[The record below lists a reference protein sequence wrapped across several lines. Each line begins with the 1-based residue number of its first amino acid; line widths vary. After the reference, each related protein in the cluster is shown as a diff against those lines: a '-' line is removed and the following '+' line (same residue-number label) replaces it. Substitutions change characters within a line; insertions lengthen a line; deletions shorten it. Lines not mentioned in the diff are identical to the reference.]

1 MTPEAAAAAAARPR
15 VEGDREQEILD
26 AALEVLADVG
36 YDRLTMDAVA
46 QRAKASKATLYR
58 RWNSKAK
65 LVVEALAR
73 TKSVPLVPDT
83 GDLRSDLLTAFCG
96 MGGLTEHETTA
107 TLGAVMTA
115 VSTDR
120 EFAREFRAQVVEPKA
135 SVSRADLRASP
146 RPRGAPR
153 RHRPR
158 HRRPGPGRNRPA
170 PGLHLRRAAR
180 CPSSS
185 SGPSTRSSCRL
196 SGRRA
201 ETRQVVKKSRRKE
214 RHVRPDRNRRRS
226 RAGGR
231 HLRAGSSTS
240 AGHWCSSASPS

>member
-1 MTPEAAAAAAARPR
+1 MTPEAAAAAAVRPR

-46 QRAKASKATLYR
+46 HRAKASKATLYR
-58 RWNSKAK
+58 RWTSKAK

-83 GDLRSDLLTAFCG
+83 GELRSDLLTAFCG

-135 SVSRADLRASP
+135 SVSRQIFERARERGELRDDLDLDIVVPALAGIVLHQVFIFGEQPDAQLIQRAVDQIIL
-146 RPRGAPR
+146 
-153 RHRPR
+153 
-158 HRRPGPGRNRPA
+158 PA
-170 PGLHLRRAAR
+170 
-180 CPSSS
+180 
-185 SGPSTRSSCRL
+185 
-196 SGRRA
+196 
-201 ETRQVVKKSRRKE
+201 
-214 RHVRPDRNRRRS
+214 VRPQV
-226 RAGGR
+226 
-231 HLRAGSSTS
+231 
-240 AGHWCSSASPS
+240 